1 MFSYQ
6 ANLRVM
12 DPKMRT
18 KKFPSGEKAKT
29 RISMKKQ
36 LAVFSSNLQAKA
48 EKTNQAS
55 TAMFSS
61 GEELG
66 NLVLSSDLLHYS
78 WAAIL
83 EAYKDT
89 TGTANPN
96 DPTTFPISIKYRV
109 DRQQSP
115 HGTTI
120 VAFVSSP
127 TCTAQHFQRDGRDLV
142 SSTTLFDFV
151 STKVNPS
158 FSIHRAALELFASHH
173 NGLSDLKKQC
183 CNISPLIVTGHS
195 IGGSIASLFTLWLL
209 ESLSPKDASKHPLCI
224 TFGSP
229 LIGDNGFQQAI
240 SERPIWNSSF
250 LHVASNQDPIPKL
263 FASPHDVLNIE
274 PTSHASVYKPFGTFL
289 LCSESGCACFEEPES
304 VLDLMVAISSDG
316 GPNEGLQI
324 IDYGH
329 VLKRLKHGAIYQG
342 ISKLG
347 IWNGSPLRTGIV
359 IQIEAIKVGR
369 TQQRHENGDIN
380 SLVTKVEKRAEDL
393 VARRRNVFDPKKKLN
408 DMKINMIYLEWYKK
422 VSESRGGYYDAFRNI
437 PSKNREEIVK
447 RKNILTQYWAIRKMP
462 QKEGTFL
469 RTGFLYAATNYRRMI
484 EPLDIAEFY
493 RKDKKDYLAERSEHY
508 KLLEQ
513 WVKDDKQ
520 EGRQSNANERKSAC
534 SLTEDS
540 CFWVHVE
547 EAIVLCNS
555 LKDGGTS
562 PEDKVSLM
570 ENLVKFENYVMD
582 LIKNYAVSTEIFFN
596 QSSFMKWWADYE
608 NIPGNSSH
616 SSLTDFMRNRK
627 YNQYV

>member
-1 MFSYQ
+1 M
-6 ANLRVM
+6 
-12 DPKMRT
+12 
-18 KKFPSGEKAKT
+18 
-29 RISMKKQ
+29 
-36 LAVFSSNLQAKA
+36 
-48 EKTNQAS
+48 NQAG
-55 TAMFSS
+55 TTMFSS

-127 TCTAQHFQRDGRDLV
+127 PCAAQHFERDGRDLV
-142 SSTTLFDFV
+142 SSPTLFDFV
-151 STKVNPS
+151 RTEVNPS

-173 NGLSDLKKQC
+173 NGLSDLKMQC

-240 SERPIWNSSF
+240 SERPTWNSSF

-263 FASPHDVLNIE
+263 FASP
-274 PTSHASVYKPFGTFL
+274 HASVYKPFGTFL

-316 GPNEGLQI
+316 GPNEGLL
-324 IDYGH
+324 YGH
-329 VLKRLKHGAIYQG
+329 VLERLKRGAIYQG
-342 ISKLG
+342 ISELG
-347 IWNGSPLRTGIV
+347 IRNGSPLRTGIV
-359 IQIEAIKVGR
+359 IQIKAIKVGR
-369 TQQRHENGDIN
+369 TQQRHESGDIN

-393 VARRRNVFDPKKKLN
+393 VACRRNVFEPKKKLN
-408 DMKINMIYLEWYKK
+408 DMKINMMYLEWYKK
-422 VSESRGGYYDAFRNI
+422 NSESHGGYYYAFRHI
-437 PSKNREEIVK
+437 PSKSREEIVK
-447 RKNILTQYWAIRKMP
+447 RKNILKQYWDKKVDEAEKMP

-469 RTGFLYAATNYRRMI
+469 RIGFLYAATNYRRMI

-493 RKDKKDYLAERSEHY
+493 RKGKKDYLAERSKRY

-520 EGRQSNANERKSAC
+520 EGRQSNANERESAC

-540 CFWVHVE
+540 CFWAQVE
-547 EAIVLCNS
+547 EAIILCNS

-562 PEDKVSLM
+562 PEDKESSKKKLDR
-570 ENLVKFENYVMD
+570 FENYVMD
-582 LIKNYAVSTEIFFN
+582 LIKNYAVSTEIFFD

-608 NIPGNSSH
+608 NITGNSSH
-616 SSLTDFMRNRK
+616 SSLSDFMRNRK